1 MDGGYL
7 FCGLVLGRPEVGV
20 GFMGTHRNTVN
31 KILLYG
37 RPKESSIRL
46 DVVVGL

>member
-20 GFMGTHRNTVN
+20 GFKGTHRDTVN
-31 KILLYG
+31 KILFL
-37 RPKESSIRL
+37 RMVEESSIRL
-46 DVVVGL
+46 VVVVGL